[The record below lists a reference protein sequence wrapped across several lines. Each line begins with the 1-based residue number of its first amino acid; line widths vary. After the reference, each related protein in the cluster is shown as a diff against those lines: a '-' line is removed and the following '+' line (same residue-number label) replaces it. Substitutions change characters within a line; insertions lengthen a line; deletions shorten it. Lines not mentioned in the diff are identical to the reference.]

1 MTTTELM
8 KKAHQIA
15 SKFLKVTS
23 VSFETL
29 FDSVEMDEQ
38 MRITIF
44 YQNGKIEGNFSVTVY
59 SFQGE
64 KYSVSCLLKKV
75 EVELETL
82 NDKAIKSVEV
92 KL

>member
-1 MTTTELM
+1 MTTTELL

-15 SKFLKVTS
+15 SKFLKVKS
-23 VSFETL
+23 VNFETL
-29 FDSVEMDEQ
+29 FDFLEMDEQ

-44 YQNGKIEGNFSVTVY
+44 YQNEEIEGNFSVTVY
-59 SFQGE
+59 SFQGV
-64 KYSVSCLLKKV
+64 KYSVSCLLKKL

-82 NDKAIKSVEV
+82 NGKAIKSVEV